1 MLGKAHRNVTPH
13 QSGEPTDEK
22 HDRPRPS
29 SASNDGSDGQSYENE
44 RRKEIDPLHVG
55 LSHLFLFSWRAYCSL
70 CWHFA
75 GNRAMRHQ
83 LKHCTEHN
91 KRPPTAIPCSE
102 GGHRESRWRG
112 RPHADGAALRRRLR
126 SMVPRNQLEMLIHHI
141 NVGEIVQHARAHH
154 ILDLPQHDAAC
165 VVQEVNACVVY
176 K

>member
-1 MLGKAHRNVTPH
+1 MLAPSQVLLGKAHRNVTPH

-55 LSHLFLFSWRAYCSL
+55 LSHLFLLSWRAYCSL

-91 KRPPTAIPCSE
+91 RRPPTAIPCSKRGKRE
-102 GGHRESRWRG
+102 GTMEREAS
-112 RPHADGAALRRRLR
+112 RRRCCLDAQ
-126 SMVPRNQLEMLIHHI
+126 VT
-141 NVGEIVQHARAHH
+141 QHGSSQSAGDAHPPH
-154 ILDLPQHDAAC
+154 QC
-165 VVQEVNACVVY
+165 W
-176 K
+176 